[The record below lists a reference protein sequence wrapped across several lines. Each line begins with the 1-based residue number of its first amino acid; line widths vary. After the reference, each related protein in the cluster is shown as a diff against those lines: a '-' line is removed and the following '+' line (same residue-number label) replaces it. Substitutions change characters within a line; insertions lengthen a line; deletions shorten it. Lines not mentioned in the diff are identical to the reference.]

1 MICLST
7 DTIDDLILYLRSEE
21 EHALDIWIEVLMI
34 IFSMVARLIS
44 RLSYNSW
51 KKLMIIN
58 TCWYDL
64 QSGFQNLN
72 SFL

>member
-21 EHALDIWIEVLMI
+21 EHALDIWIEVLMT

-44 RLSYNSW
+44 RLSCSGW
-51 KKLMIIN
+51 EKLMIIN

-64 QSGFQNLN
+64 QSGFQNPN

>member
-44 RLSYNSW
+44 RLSCSGW
-51 KKLMIIN
+51 GKLMIIN